1 MLYKM
6 NSSKICKTE
15 TSLFRSRFSVMFAT
29 TFASMIWFVVDWCL
43 GTTFRSMSMWELWV
57 NNLLVASVLMLPFV
71 MSRRVWLQI
80 LWLFMVD
87 IFMMANLMYS
97 RTYFT
102 AIPPDSYGLVSNL
115 SGFTESV
122 WYSLRWCDIG
132 FVLIL
137 VAGTIFA
144 YRLPDCRLRGLWVKY
159 GCFTAVLAIISVA
172 SLISKGGLYKTYHG
186 LAYGSKCG
194 VPAYTIPG
202 HLYYVWTD
210 NLKASDPSLKK
221 DIQNWLDSHNAK
233 GVMPALPDSVK
244 PRKNLVVILLES
256 FESWVLE
263 KEIDGKPITPYL
275 NSLLADSST
284 FYAPKMLTQVDCGR
298 SIDAQLLLTAGM
310 LPPEGTVYSTH
321 YPTNTY
327 LTLNKALKQRNGG
340 ASYIMSVDK
349 TKVWNFGEVAKSF
362 GYDSIFDKNSWV
374 IDEKVGQGHKLSDGS
389 FFRQSVD
396 KIKEIWKEG
405 EPVMITLVTYSGHHP
420 FLLPRELEDPDFNL
434 ETSQLHS
441 TLKRF
446 AIVAHY
452 TDSHL
457 RKIVEYLQGR
467 SDWEDTMVVITGDHE
482 GLMNERNEIIKSS
495 PEAASLVDK
504 EQFTP
509 FIILNSPLPGRYGD
523 VLGQVDMYPTLLGLL
538 GGQDF
543 CWQGMGR
550 SVFAADKIP
559 AAISSMMR
567 ELVGDTV
574 GFGHDEILQFLDA
587 RRISDAII
595 RSDYL
600 KTMQ

>member
-1 MLYKM
+1 
-6 NSSKICKTE
+6 
-15 TSLFRSRFSVMFAT
+15 MFAT
-29 TFASMIWFVVDWCL
+29 TFASVIWFVVDWCV

-57 NNLLVASVLMLPFV
+57 NNLLLIAVLILPFAL
-71 MSRRVWLQI
+71 SRRVWVQI
-80 LWLFMVD
+80 VWLFIAD
-87 IFMMANLMYS
+87 LFMMANLMYS

-102 AIPPDSYGLVSNL
+102 AIPPESYGLVSNL
-115 SGFTESV
+115 SGFTESI
-122 WYSLRWCDIG
+122 WYSLRWSDIG
-132 FVLIL
+132 FILIL
-137 VAGTIFA
+137 VAGTLFA
-144 YRLPDCRLRGLWVKY
+144 YRLPNNHPRGMWVKY
-159 GCFTAVLAIISVA
+159 GCFTAIMAIA
-172 SLISKGGLYKTYHG
+172 SAVGLITKGGLYKAYHG

-194 VPAYTIPG
+194 VPAYTILG
-202 HLYYVWTD
+202 HLYYVRTD

-221 DIQNWLDSHNAK
+221 DIQRWLGLQNIMGS
-233 GVMPALPDSVK
+233 VPFLPDSLK
-244 PRKNLVVILLES
+244 PRRNLVVILLES

-263 KEIDGKPITPYL
+263 KDIDGKPITPYL

-284 FYAPKMLTQVDCGR
+284 FYAPKMLTQVNCGR

-340 ASYIMSVDK
+340 TSYIMSVDK
-349 TKVWNFGEVAKSF
+349 AKVWNFGEVAKSF

-396 KIKEIWKEG
+396 KIKEVWNEG
-405 EPVMITLVTYSGHHP
+405 DPVMITLVTYSGHHP
-420 FLLPRELEDPDFNL
+420 FLLPKELEDPNFNL

-446 AIVAHY
+446 AVVAHY

-457 RKIVEYLQGR
+457 RKIVEYLRSR

-482 GLMNERNEIIKSS
+482 GLMNERKEIIESS
-495 PEAASLVDK
+495 PEAANLVDK
-504 EQFTP
+504 DQFTP

-538 GGQDF
+538 GAQDF
-543 CWQGMGR
+543 CWKGIGR
-550 SVFAADKIP
+550 SVFMSDKIP
-559 AAISSMMR
+559 AAVSSMTK
-567 ELVGDTV
+567 ELVGDTA
-574 GFGHDEILQFLDA
+574 GFGHDNILQFYDA

-600 KTMQ
+600 KSMQ